1 MPPPRGDV
9 TALFLGPPGCGKSA
23 LIAAVCDG
31 NVETI
36 EIPEGRPDSGIPSLR
51 AAGPGLFLG
60 ELSCPP
66 AEPGPWAAEA
76 NVLVLVLP
84 GPEGNGEPLAPALGE
99 AARAALARGTPLLA
113 VRNLRPGDSENEA
126 QARDRTTALLNST
139 GLEAATLFVLPA
151 ECSSRDG
158 CKELERL
165 RVALRS
171 QAEVLQR

>member
-1 MPPPRGDV
+1 M
-9 TALFLGPPGCGKSA
+9 FLGPPGCGKSA
-23 LIAAVCDG
+23 LIAALCDG

-84 GPEGNGEPLAPALGE
+84 GPKGNGEPLAPALGE
-99 AARAALARGTPLLA
+99 AARAAMARGTPLLA
-113 VRNLRPGDSENEA
+113 VRNLRPGDLENEA
-126 QARDRTTALLNST
+126 QARDQTEALLNSA
-139 GLEAATLFVLPA
+139 GLGAAALFVLPA
-151 ECSSRDG
+151 DCCSRDD

-165 RVALRS
+165 RATLRS
-171 QAEVLQR
+171 HAEVLQR

>member
-1 MPPPRGDV
+1 M
-9 TALFLGPPGCGKSA
+9 FLGPPGCGKSA
-23 LIAAVCDG
+23 LIAALCDG

-113 VRNLRPGDSENEA
+113 VRNLRPGNLENEA
-126 QARDRTTALLNST
+126 QARDQTEALLNSA
-139 GLEAATLFVLPA
+139 GLGAAALFVLPA
-151 ECSSRDG
+151 DCGSRDG

-165 RVALRS
+165 RATLRS